1 MVSLKCLS
9 AIALLAIASA
19 QSTNNTTP
27 IRYMPF
33 GDSITEIVCWR
44 SKLWQRLRTTEWAN
58 VNFVGSGKTEN
69 NCRDTTYDR
78 DNEGHSGH
86 YAHIRNALEKKTDSV
101 KRTVGFLAIDI
112 ANKNQLDGWLKTNPA
127 DVITMHL
134 GTNDIVQ
141 QNKAVTDIIAAFTKL
156 IGTMRTSNPKMK
168 IIVRLSY
175 PACAY
180 ATVSDM
186 HLLTLASQVAQI
198 IPLGIGN
205 YNGKVQELNRAIVPW
220 AQGLNTTQSPIW
232 VVDQYTGF
240 SGSANLRDGVHPN
253 DSGDVKMTNV
263 WYPAVVRAFEA
274 ARTDRVVVGREFA
287 A

>member
-1 MVSLKCLS
+1 
-9 AIALLAIASA
+9 
-19 QSTNNTTP
+19 
-27 IRYMPF
+27 
-33 GDSITEIVCWR
+33 
-44 SKLWQRLRTTEWAN
+44 
-58 VNFVGSGKTEN
+58 
-69 NCRDTTYDR
+69 
-78 DNEGHSGH
+78 
-86 YAHIRNALEKKTDSV
+86 
-101 KRTVGFLAIDI
+101 
-112 ANKNQLDGWLKTNPA
+112 
-127 DVITMHL
+127 MHL

-180 ATVSDM
+180 ATLSDM

-240 SGSANLRDGVHPN
+240 SGSADLRDGVHPN
-253 DSGDVKMTNV
+253 DSGDVKMANV

-274 ARTDRVVVGREFA
+274 ARTDRVVVGKEFA